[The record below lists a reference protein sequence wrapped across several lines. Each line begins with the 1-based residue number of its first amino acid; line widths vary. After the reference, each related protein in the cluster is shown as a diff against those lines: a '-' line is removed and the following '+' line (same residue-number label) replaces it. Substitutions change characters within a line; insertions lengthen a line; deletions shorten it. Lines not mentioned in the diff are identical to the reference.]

1 MIVDDRRV
9 IVRVFLPYSIYRFLI
24 FCSSDGLGELERP

>member
-9 IVRVFLPYSIYRFLI
+9 IVRIRAFILRATWINPCAL
-24 FCSSDGLGELERP
+24 DGFGKLE